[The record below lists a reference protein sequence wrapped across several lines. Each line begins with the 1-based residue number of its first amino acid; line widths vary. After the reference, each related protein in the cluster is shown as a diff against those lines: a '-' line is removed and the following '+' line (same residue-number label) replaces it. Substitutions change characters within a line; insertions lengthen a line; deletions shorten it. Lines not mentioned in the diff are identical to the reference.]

1 MIVLFHKVK
10 IANVCTYFATTADV
24 RVLELVTVDDKTPT
38 R

>member
-1 MIVLFHKVK
+1 MIVLSHKVK
-10 IANVCTYFATTADV
+10 IANVCTYTADV